1 MNIRRTR
8 SSLGHIGIE
17 TAAARVQRLLHAEIL
32 TGKLAPGT
40 RLIRR
45 ELAGRF
51 KVSLSTVSDA
61 LMRLEQDGIV
71 ATEPLYG
78 SCVAPL
84 TLEHVRG
91 DQVLREALECQ
102 AARLCADNASRLQL
116 EDLKEIA
123 EKLDSAMEHPDRKD
137 SDGMDLHRRFHVR
150 VAELSGCSQL
160 AEEVDRLWRRR
171 MMLFN
176 WISNLVVP
184 VPDHWHQTL
193 VQALATRDPQ
203 RAEDAMREHVR
214 WGIAQQIS
222 VLKAIEAGHTAG
234 PTPGGVSLA
243 G

>member
-1 MNIRRTR
+1 MNIRRSR
-8 SSLGHIGIE
+8 SSFATNIE

-32 TGKLAPGT
+32 TGKLSPGT

-45 ELAGRF
+45 ELAARF

-71 ATEPLYG
+71 VTEPLYG

-84 TLEHVRG
+84 TLENVRG

-102 AARLCADNASRLQL
+102 AARLCADNASRFQF
-116 EDLKEIA
+116 EELKEMA
-123 EKLDSAMEHPDRKD
+123 EKLDEAMSHSDRND
-137 SDGMDLHRRFHVR
+137 AAGMDLHRRFHVR
-150 VAELSGCSQL
+150 VAELAGCPQL
-160 AEEVDRLWRRR
+160 ALELDRLWRRR

-184 VPDHWHQTL
+184 VPPQWHLSL
-193 VQALATRDPQ
+193 VQALSSRDPQ

-222 VLKAIEAGHTAG
+222 VLKAIEAGA
-234 PTPGGVSLA
+234 PPS
-243 G
+243 

>member
-1 MNIRRTR
+1 M
-8 SSLGHIGIE
+8 E
-17 TAAARVQRLLHAEIL
+17 TAAARVQRLLHVDIL

-45 ELAGRF
+45 DLAARF

-71 ATEPLYG
+71 VTEPLYG

-84 TLEHVRG
+84 TLENVRG

-102 AARLCADNASRLQL
+102 AARLCADNASRFQFEELQ
-116 EDLKEIA
+116 EIA
-123 EKLDSAMEHPDRKD
+123 GKLDEAMSHSDRTD
-137 SDGMDLHRRFHVR
+137 ATGMDLHRRFHVR
-150 VAELSGCSQL
+150 VAELAGCPQL
-160 AEEVDRLWRRR
+160 AQELDRLWRRR

-184 VPDHWHQTL
+184 VPPRWHQML
-193 VQALATRDPQ
+193 VEALASRDPQ
-203 RAEDAMREHVR
+203 RAENAMREHVR

-222 VLKAIEAGHTAG
+222 VLKAIEAGA
-234 PTPGGVSLA
+234 PPS
-243 G
+243 